1 MKCPKELMLTKPMVC
16 MSVLFA
22 TLRYLLNINIS
33 FQPEVCNECHDLIQK
48 AINFNDAALVAV
60 KEND

>member
-1 MKCPKELMLTKPMVC
+1 MLTKPMVC